1 MSINN
6 SEEFKFEQ
14 NHKVYSIIISI
25 QEDQL
30 CLILIFYSSI
40 PKKYSG
46 FFSLNEL
53 RISSKI
59 FEHTQS
65 LFEAKEII
73 KRTVIKKQ
81 LLIDDD
87 EFRTRI
93 TFDTGLGHNS
103 VPFPIILFRDSDDKR
118 PVISNYIKN
127 NEINNENKD
136 PEDNL
141 KKSFI
146 NKIGMNNNNIN
157 KFNNNINM
165 NSNNNNN
172 ILRASIGN
180 NINNKMINN
189 VESNGQVQFNN
200 SMKLTSSKIFLN
212 NNMNDIKQNMTT
224 INNLKYK
231 EVDLINNINNKATIE
246 NGLNNYNE
254 RNKNKD
260 FVALNNNILY
270 NIYNNM
276 NENKNIN
283 SSFYKDL
290 NKSFSL
296 EKNQNQFIH
305 VNNTNINKNTNTNNI
320 PIIRGIRNNIDNNI
334 SESNIIQ
341 VQNINNIN
349 SINPMNLQY
358 VNTNTNINKPINPP
372 FANPNPYILK
382 NNNINSNIPIKPIQ
396 PINAINPIQPQDNN
410 KLLQIPNPHPTTK
423 INPNLNTYN
432 KNLQMPIQQIK
443 VINPAQTQIPI
454 QPQNNPIMLKNNKY
468 PNYNPNIQPK
478 PVLNQAIVA
487 DNQSFHTAP
496 IQRNVV
502 QIPNIDQK
510 INQNLLFNDNK
521 RKTSYKINKN
531 ENMRLSLS
539 DESDEENILDN
550 NLDEYNKSG
559 NQPYRFKN
567 LLIHGSKKVKGN
579 LEKFKKNQN
588 LGDYHPSGTKF
599 VSYLKFPETKKN
611 ISNKSLTLSTISSSI
626 TSGSNRVIGI
636 EKNIIK
642 HPGELEE
649 ISSRLQ
655 RLLNKKNIKYK
666 IIFRSNFDGDLAQS
680 FHQKC
685 DKIKNTLI
693 LIKASGNKRFG
704 GFTSETWDG
713 NDINKK
719 DDHSFIFSID
729 KMKVYDVIEG
739 ENAINCNPDLGP
751 VFVNQI
757 KLLDKFFT
765 QGGTTC
771 KKGKNFKT
779 TEDFEIT
786 DGAEKFG
793 VKEVEVY
800 QIK

>member
-30 CLILIFYSSI
+30 CLVLIFYSSI

-118 PVISNYIKN
+118 PVMSNFIKN
-127 NEINNENKD
+127 NDINNDIKD

-146 NKIGMNNNNIN
+146 NKIRMNNNNIN
-157 KFNNNINM
+157 KYNNNINM
-165 NSNNNNN
+165 NSNSNN

-189 VESNGQVQFNN
+189 VTSNGHVQFNN

-212 NNMNDIKQNMTT
+212 NNMNDIKQNMTN
-224 INNLKYK
+224 IDNLKYK
-231 EVDLINNINNKATIE
+231 EIDLGNNINNKTTFE
-246 NGLNNYNE
+246 NGMNNYNNKF
-254 RNKNKD
+254 NKNKD
-260 FVALNNNILY
+260 FVAMNNNILY

-276 NENKNIN
+276 NENRNIN

-290 NKSFSL
+290 SKSFSL
-296 EKNQNQFIH
+296 ENNQNPMIN
-305 VNNTNINKNTNTNNI
+305 VNNTNINNNTNNI
-320 PIIRGIRNNIDNNI
+320 PIIRGVRNNIDNNI
-334 SESNIIQ
+334 SESSIMPI
-341 VQNINNIN
+341 QNINNIN
-349 SINPMNLQY
+349 NNNPINLKNP
-358 VNTNTNINKPINPP
+358 NTNINKPINPP

-382 NNNINSNIPIKPIQ
+382 NNINNNIPIQQMQPIQ
-396 PINAINPIQPQDNN
+396 QINQIQPQNKN
-410 KLLQIPNPHPTTK
+410 KLLSNPNLVTK
-423 INPNLNTYN
+423 INPNPNVN
-432 KNLQMPIQQIK
+432 NNLQIPMQQIK
-443 VINPAQTQIPI
+443 AINPAHFQMPI
-454 QPQNNPIMLKNNKY
+454 QPQNNQILFQNKY
-468 PNYNPNIQPK
+468 PNYNPNIPQK
-478 PVLNQAIVA
+478 PVINQAIVA

-502 QIPNIDQK
+502 QIPNTDQK
-510 INQNLLFNDNK
+510 INQNLLFNDKK
-521 RKTSYKINKN
+521 RKTYNKVIKN
-531 ENMRLSLS
+531 ENMRLTLS
-539 DESDEENILDN
+539 DDSDEENNYDN
-550 NLDEYNKSG
+550 NIDEYNKSG
-559 NQPYRFKN
+559 DQPYRFKN
-567 LLIHGSKKVKGN
+567 LIIHGSKKVKGN

-588 LGDYHPSGTKF
+588 LGDYRPSGTKF

-666 IIFRSNFDGDLAQS
+666 IIFRSNIDGDSAQT

-713 NDINKK
+713 DDVNKK
-719 DDHSFIFSID
+719 DDKSFIFSID
-729 KMKVYDVIEG
+729 KMKVYDIIEG

-771 KKGKNFKT
+771 KKGMNFKT

-793 VKEVEVY
+793 VQEVEVY
-800 QIK
+800 QLK